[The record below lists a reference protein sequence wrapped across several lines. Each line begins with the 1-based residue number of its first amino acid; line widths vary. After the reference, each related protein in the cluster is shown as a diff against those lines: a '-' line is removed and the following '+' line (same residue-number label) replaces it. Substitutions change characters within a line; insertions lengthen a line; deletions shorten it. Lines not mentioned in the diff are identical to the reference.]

1 MRHIYCVAAQ
11 KLILNVSKI
20 RLRLICAR
28 ASYLH
33 RLFSKALEILNG
45 IYFSPEP
52 SRRIR
57 TDKDVRGSK
66 QYRVR
71 IANSQITTVQ
81 GGTVVVVPAGVFCAL
96 LAVAERTGMSVVLR
110 SSDVFAA
117 QKLASRSVHGCT
129 LLDSLFLKAF
139 ILYGCITASALRVPL
154 KTQIL
159 SSFS

>member
-1 MRHIYCVAAQ
+1 MSRLKPFENIRRIYFVAVH

-33 RLFSKALEILNG
+33 RLFSKAPEILKG

-57 TDKDVRGSK
+57 TDREVRGSK

-71 IANSQITTVQ
+71 IANSQTTTAK
-81 GGTVVVVPAGVFCAL
+81 GGTVVVVPAGIFYAL
-96 LAVAERTGMSVVLR
+96 LVSA
-110 SSDVFAA
+110 SSISKRLFRIAMDGGDPTQQRRFCSAKTRH
-117 QKLASRSVHGCT
+117 QK
-129 LLDSLFLKAF
+129 D
-139 ILYGCITASALRVPL
+139 IN
-154 KTQIL
+154 
-159 SSFS
+159 SS